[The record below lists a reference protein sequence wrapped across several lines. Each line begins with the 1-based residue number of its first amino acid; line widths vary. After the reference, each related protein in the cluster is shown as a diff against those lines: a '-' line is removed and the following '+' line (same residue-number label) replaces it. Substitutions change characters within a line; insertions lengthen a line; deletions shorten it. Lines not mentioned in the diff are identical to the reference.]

1 MLPTANCPTN
11 PLSAA
16 PTPHSTAASTSI
28 SQHKMTASDKRV
40 SKKPEQFV
48 PSHKDERT
56 PRLNKAGQ
64 PHKKGKG
71 QSSRMQQKETVE

>member
-1 MLPTANCPTN
+1 
-11 PLSAA
+11 
-16 PTPHSTAASTSI
+16 
-28 SQHKMTASDKRV
+28 MTASDKRV